1 MQLVFLLTTVYYRS
15 HLVPRKNPDMK
26 RTFHFLTVF
35 ILFFMHGQS
44 CTLQEK
50 RCTLGARYER
60 APNFLCPVLLF
71 KCLIVQLGFK
81 GLAH

>member
-1 MQLVFLLTTVYYRS
+1 MFINAVAVSYFTYVLPFTGS

-35 ILFFMHGQS
+35 ILFFMVHGQS
-44 CTLQEK
+44 CTLQEM

-60 APNFLCPVLLF
+60 APNFLCSV
-71 KCLIVQLGFK
+71 KRNRR
-81 GLAH
+81 